1 MSSTAFRELIGSHP
15 GNLATVLK
23 GVVNNE
29 LGQFRTPSNMALI
42 SMMIHSW
49 PEEAAKVCKKMCVY
63 PGPTY
68 MYVGCIFCQIR
79 QFENY
84 RGPLM
89 DTVCYLAGGL
99 FLLVSDT
106 FWRDLLLTHHTCIS
120 YVYNYM

>member
-1 MSSTAFRELIGSHP
+1 MSSTAFRELIGSHS

-63 PGPTY
+63 PTY
-68 MYVGCIFCQIR
+68 MLVGCIF
-79 QFENY
+79 ENY
-84 RGPLM
+84 QGTLM
-89 DTVCYLAGGL
+89 DTVCYLA
-99 FLLVSDT
+99 
-106 FWRDLLLTHHTCIS
+106 
-120 YVYNYM
+120 